1 MVRSWEYLVEELSA
15 VLWLWLSGLS
25 SAVWGHLF
33 KKGANVWV
41 WKGLFNCIGPVASVA
56 GPIVSFAHLLDLRIA
71 LRSHIIT
78 PVSSHLLR
86 GELRLVF
93 SPLG

>member
-33 KKGANVWV
+33 KEGANVRV

-56 GPIVSFAHLLDLRIA
+56 GPIVSFVHLFCILLY
-71 LRSHIIT
+71 SF
-78 PVSSHLLR
+78 VSLYSFH
-86 GELRLVF
+86 
-93 SPLG
+93 